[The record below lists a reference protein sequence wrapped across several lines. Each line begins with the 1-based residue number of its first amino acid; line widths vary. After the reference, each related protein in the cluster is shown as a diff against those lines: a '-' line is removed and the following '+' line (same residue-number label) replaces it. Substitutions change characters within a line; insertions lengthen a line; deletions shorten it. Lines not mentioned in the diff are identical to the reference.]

1 MTLVV
6 PDPSLPIYFDHN
18 ASSPP
23 SPATCAITA
32 AALQTLFANPSSP
45 HSLGQT
51 ASFVI
56 AQARSQIAKLLGVPA
71 HTLVLTSSATE
82 ASNLAIFSLTKMAL
96 QSGRSHVL
104 ASPLEHPCVL
114 GPLLLL
120 QSLKAIELEWLPV
133 LKYGHLDLEVITKML
148 RPNRTGLVCCMAAH
162 NELGTLYPVQ
172 DVSTLAHQVGAL
184 VHCDASQAAG
194 KIPLSLQNILADTV
208 VLSGHKVGGP
218 RGVGALYVAPG
229 LAPLTPMILG
239 GGQEQGLRS
248 GTENTAAIVGF
259 GAAVE
264 ERLAALDFY
273 AQHTATLRDLL
284 WDRLQAEVCHVVRHT
299 PHDPTKCLPNTLH
312 VSFLGTDGLV
322 LTKLLSQRGIMV
334 STGSACVY
342 AGSSGGFGGRAQKSQ
357 QVKSLSAAGLTGEEI
372 AGAVRFSFGSS
383 NTVQEVLYLM
393 QVLSEVLP
401 DALPGT

>member
-1 MTLVV
+1 MTLAVSQ
-6 PDPSLPIYFDHN
+6 PPLPIYFDHN

-23 SPATCAITA
+23 SSTTCAITS

-82 ASNLAIFSLTKMAL
+82 ASNLAIFSLAKSAL

-104 ASPLEHPCVL
+104 VSPLEHPCVL
-114 GPLLLL
+114 GPLRLL

-133 LKYGHLDLEVITKML
+133 LKHGHLDLEAVKHML
-148 RPNRTGLVCCMAAH
+148 RPNQTGLVCCMAAH
-162 NELGTLYPVQ
+162 NELGTLYPVH
-172 DVSTLAHQVGAL
+172 DVAALAHAVGAV

-194 KIPLSLQNILADTV
+194 KVPLSLQNMPADTV
-208 VLSGHKVGGP
+208 VLSGHKLGGP
-218 RGVGALYVAPG
+218 KGVGALYVAPG
-229 LAPLTPMILG
+229 LVPLTPMILG

-264 ERLAALDFY
+264 ERLAGLDFFR
-273 AQHTATLRDLL
+273 QHTAALRDLL
-284 WDRLQAEVCHVVRHT
+284 WDRLQVEVGHVVRHT
-299 PHDPTKCLPNTLH
+299 PHDETRCLPNTLH

-322 LTKLLSQRGIMV
+322 LTKLLSRQGIMV

-342 AGSSGGFGGRAQKSQ
+342 AGASGGFEGHTPKSQ
-357 QVKSLSAAGLTGEEI
+357 HISALKSVGLTGEEI
-372 AGAVRFSFGSS
+372 AGAIRFSFGPC
-383 NTVQEVLYLM
+383 NTVQEVLYFIK
-393 QVLSEVLP
+393 VLSEVLP
-401 DALPGT
+401 LAQDG

>member
-6 PDPSLPIYFDHN
+6 PHPPLPIYFDHN

-32 AALQTLFANPSSP
+32 SALQTLFANPSSP
-45 HSLGQT
+45 HALGQT

-56 AQARSQIAKLLGVPA
+56 AQARSQIAKLLGAPA
-71 HTLVLTSSATE
+71 HALIFTSSATE
-82 ASNLAIFSLTKMAL
+82 ASNLAIFSLTKIAR
-96 QSGRSHVL
+96 QAGRTHVL

-114 GPLLLL
+114 GPLNLL
-120 QSLKAIELEWLPV
+120 QSLNAIELEWLPV
-133 LKYGHLDLEVITKML
+133 LKHGHLDLAAFAGML
-148 RPNRTGLVCCMAAH
+148 RPKKTGLVCCMAAH
-162 NELGTLYPVQ
+162 NALGTLYPVRE
-172 DVSTLAHQVGAL
+172 VTELAHQIGAL

-194 KIPLSLQNILADTV
+194 KIPLSLQKIPADTA

-273 AQHTATLRDLL
+273 TQHTAALRDLL
-284 WDRLQAEVCHVVRHT
+284 WTQLQTGPYKIVRNT
-299 PHDPTKCLPNTLH
+299 PDDGSACLPNTLH
-312 VSFLGTDGLV
+312 VSFLGIDGLV
-322 LTKLLSQRGIMV
+322 LTKLLSQHGIMV

-342 AGSSGGFGGRAQKSQ
+342 AGSSGGGD
-357 QVKSLSAAGLTGEEI
+357 KSLQKLQQTKALGAAGLTGEEI
-372 AGAVRFSFGSS
+372 AGAIRFSFGPD

-393 QVLSEVLP
+393 QVLPHVLP